1 MMNVEEEAQNLG
13 IARWDRENGHEEKDI
28 DLDCKVLNA
37 EIRDN
42 TFSRKSTLLV
52 LGWERYMR
60 WVLIVLAVV
69 GIAVSSLAL
78 REHYRT
84 DASPCSINERWDCG
98 IVNHSPYA
106 VLFGIPVA
114 VIGIAGYLLLGIL
127 AFQKAYGLMLVAALS
142 GLGFALYLA
151 HIESA
156 VLGVWC
162 IYCVISLGVISV
174 VSLLVLGTVGVNLL
188 LRSRKMI

>member
-1 MMNVEEEAQNLG
+1 
-13 IARWDRENGHEEKDI
+13 
-28 DLDCKVLNA
+28 
-37 EIRDN
+37 
-42 TFSRKSTLLV
+42 
-52 LGWERYMR
+52 MR
-60 WVLIVLAVV
+60 WMLIVLAIA

-106 VLFGIPVA
+106 LLYGVPVA
-114 VIGIAGYLLLGIL
+114 VIGIAGYLLLGVL
-127 AFQKAYGLMLVAALS
+127 AFKKAYTLMLVAALG

-162 IYCVISLGVISV
+162 IYCAISLGVISLIT
-174 VSLLVLGTVGVNLL
+174 LLTFGTVIVDLI